1 MKKHF
6 ARFTLVTLIGVSLV
20 FTLRLVDSGA
30 VAQHQERIVVRKPWP
45 VEPVKVV
52 AVKTK
57 NKGEVEIGREF
68 EEEDDWLDGLTL
80 TIANNYDKTVTALTI
95 EMVFRRELGDTR
107 SPLAYPIHFGPILGV
122 ETTCAGIQVR

>member
-1 MKKHF
+1 M
-6 ARFTLVTLIGVSLV
+6 
-20 FTLRLVDSGA
+20 
-30 VAQHQERIVVRKPWP
+30 VRKPWP
-45 VEPVKVV
+45 VEHVKVV

-95 EMVFRRELGDTR
+95 EWASAGSWAIPDRRWPIR
-107 SPLAYPIHFGPILGV
+107 SILDLVLGV